1 MEKTLSLFKAFSDP
15 ARIRIVM
22 ALKGQELC
30 LCNLQEILVLSPST
44 VSRHVSILKREG
56 LLSSR
61 KNGKWT
67 YFRISPLRNGSFKSE
82 ILRCISDS
90 LKGDPTVKNDIM
102 KAKALKEKERER
114 CE

>member
-1 MEKTLSLFKAFSDP
+1 MENMLSLFKAFSDP

-30 LCNLQEILVLSPST
+30 LCNLEEILGLSPST

-56 LLSSR
+56 FLDSR

-67 YFRISPLRNGSFKSE
+67 YFSLLPLMEGSLKSE

-90 LKGDPTVKNDIM
+90 LEGDPAVRNDIM
-102 KAKALKEKERER
+102 KAKELKKTEKER
-114 CE
+114 CV

>member
-1 MEKTLSLFKAFSDP
+1 MDSILSLFKAFSDP

-22 ALKGQELC
+22 VLGEQELC
-30 LCNLQEILVLSPST
+30 LCNLQEILGLSPST

-56 LLSSR
+56 FLDSR

-67 YFRISPLRNGSFKSE
+67 YFSLSPLGKGSFKSE
-82 ILRCISDS
+82 IFRCISDS
-90 LKGDPTVKNDIM
+90 LEGDPTVKNDIM
-102 KAKALKEKERER
+102 KAKELKKKEKEL